1 MLTIRCDTITGRTS
15 CLVLNTKATE
25 IENIE
30 DTFHLVFDDNIMNKL
45 AYHTNNRINDPTDT
59 LRLIDVDSM
68 SILRWYV
75 EK

>member
-1 MLTIRCDTITGRTS
+1 MLTIRCDTITGRTR
-15 CLVLNTKATE
+15 CLVLSTKATE

-68 SILRWYV
+68 SILR
-75 EK
+75 